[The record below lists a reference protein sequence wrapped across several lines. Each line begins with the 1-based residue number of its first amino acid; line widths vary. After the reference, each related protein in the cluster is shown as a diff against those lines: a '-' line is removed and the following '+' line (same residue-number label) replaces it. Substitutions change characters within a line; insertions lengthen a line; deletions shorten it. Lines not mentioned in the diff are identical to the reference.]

1 MKIDY
6 TFVPQSV
13 GDFHIGADKFVY
25 FNPESRKYVT
35 LTTPTYDIK
44 VARGAAVS
52 AAADV
57 NKQSISSKNTDI
69 LHIKMGDLH
78 PAKVHRYF
86 YSSAWYW
93 PAYIVLALI
102 LVAIIWIYSKKVK
115 AQRRHSGPSARQRQQ
130 SRQKATQD
138 CQRDSC
144 RLMTTTS
151 STRRCSVLYGAI

>member
-115 AQRRHSGPSARQRQQ
+115 LNADIQGRRLANANKVAKSD
-130 SRQKATQD
+130 SRLP
-138 CQRDSC
+138 RDSC